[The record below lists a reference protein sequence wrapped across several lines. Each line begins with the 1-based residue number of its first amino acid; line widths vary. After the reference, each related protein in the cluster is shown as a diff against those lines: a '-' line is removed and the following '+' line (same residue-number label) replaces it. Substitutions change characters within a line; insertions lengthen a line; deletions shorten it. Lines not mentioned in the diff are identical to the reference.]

1 MSILKYNEI
10 SRKYSV
16 VESVTVNLERKTS
29 SLILFDFTK
38 DGDFQLKSFFYRILE
53 KLLWKMI
60 LGKNFEIHW
69 SIFSN
74 EVMLYNIS
82 RFLAF

>member
-38 DGDFQLKSFFYRILE
+38 DGDFQLKSFFIGFCGETLVE
-53 KLLWKMI
+53 NDIGQK
-60 LGKNFEIHW
+60 F
-69 SIFSN
+69 
-74 EVMLYNIS
+74 
-82 RFLAF
+82 

>member
-1 MSILKYNEI
+1 MSLLKYNEI

-38 DGDFQLKSFFYRILE
+38 DGGFSIEKFFFSDSVE

-60 LGKNFEIHW
+60 LGKILK
-69 SIFSN
+69 STGVFSQT
-74 EVMLYNIS
+74 
-82 RFLAF
+82 R